1 MHGLKMKFP
10 RKERKRTEEQNK
22 NPSKPIETN
31 RRHHDVATGDVPSY
45 LPSHTQSTL
54 HTTPFLR
61 TTHQKKNL
69 YKNIKKEIK
78 RIISICGWLL

>member
-54 HTTPFLR
+54 HTTPHLSYAPHTEKR
-61 TTHQKKNL
+61 TFIKTLKK
-69 YKNIKKEIK
+69 K
-78 RIISICGWLL
+78 